1 MREQYAQAAEVVST
15 DTLGT
20 SCVLMNRNE
29 IWKKTDVAAT
39 LMARDYKGFGNQMMN
54 GVIVQTDKIIV
65 AASLNPVKQI
75 QDRVR
80 ILSSNGI
87 CQGLRATDYKDP
99 PKVILPVQTEYTQ
112 E

>member
-1 MREQYAQAAEVVST
+1 MREQYAQADEVVST

-54 GVIVQTDKIIV
+54 GVIVQTDR
-65 AASLNPVKQI
+65 QT
-75 QDRVR
+75 DR
-80 ILSSNGI
+80 
-87 CQGLRATDYKDP
+87 
-99 PKVILPVQTEYTQ
+99 QTR
-112 E
+112 